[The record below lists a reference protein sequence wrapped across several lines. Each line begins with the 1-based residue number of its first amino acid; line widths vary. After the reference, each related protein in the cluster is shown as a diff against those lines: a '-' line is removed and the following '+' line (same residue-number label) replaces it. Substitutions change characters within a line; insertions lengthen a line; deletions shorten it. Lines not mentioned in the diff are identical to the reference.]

1 MAAWLDLVKENEAW
15 DLVDTNRLEQLVQEL
30 PNPKYQYP
38 SLLYFYGNSNRKKA
52 LRALFPYNNITRKG
66 PAGLIRLHL
75 STKTAHTQNPILF
88 AESGLCLEQSLGDSK
103 WLKNSTTKHQTFS
116 LGGADGTLTPARLLY
131 SKRSRGNS
139 FCHGPRS
146 CVYSSIPS
154 LKSKPQQ
161 TYYSD
166 HVDSSQLATK
176 LFPLPRR

>member
-88 AESGLCLEQSLGDSK
+88 AESGLCLE
-103 WLKNSTTKHQTFS
+103 
-116 LGGADGTLTPARLLY
+116 
-131 SKRSRGNS
+131 
-139 FCHGPRS
+139 
-146 CVYSSIPS
+146 
-154 LKSKPQQ
+154 
-161 TYYSD
+161 
-166 HVDSSQLATK
+166 TK
-176 LFPLPRR
+176 LGRFQVAKEFNYKASNLLTSGCRRNVDPCKATARGQEATRFAMDPDPVFIPRFRP